1 MTVLTRLIGLGLLL
15 ALASSADAGKFN
27 KKLSVGDKAPAWENL
42 DGTDGKKHS
51 LSDLKDKDVVVVIF
65 TCNTCPVATDYED
78 RILAFA
84 RDYAKPDSKVAVVA
98 VNVNTVKGDGLPDMK
113 KRAESRKFPFAYL
126 HDPSQEIA
134 RAYGAM
140 FTPEFFVL
148 DRDRKVVYM
157 GAMDDKTPP
166 TEPTAKYLEA
176 AVKAALGGKKADTGE
191 TSASAGCKIR
201 FNPKKDD

>member
-1 MTVLTRLIGLGLLL
+1 MTRTLWTLPLAALL
-15 ALASSADAGKFN
+15 AVTSAADAGKFN
-27 KKLSVGDKAPAWENL
+27 KKLSVGDKAPAWEGL
-42 DGTDGKKHS
+42 EGTDGKKHS
-51 LSDLKDKDVVVVIF
+51 LADLRDKPVVVVIF

-78 RILAFA
+78 RIIAFA
-84 RDYAKPDSKVAVVA
+84 TDHAKPDAKVAVVA
-98 VNVNTVKGDGLPDMK
+98 INVNTVKGDQLPDMK
-113 KRAESRKFPFAYL
+113 KKAERKKFPFAYL
-126 HDPSQEIA
+126 YDPSQEIA
-134 RAYGAM
+134 RGFGAN

-148 DRDRKVVYM
+148 DKDRRVVYM

-176 AVKAALGGKKADTGE
+176 AVTAALDGKKVETGE

>member
-1 MTVLTRLIGLGLLL
+1 MPRSFLAIPLATLL

-27 KKLSVGDKAPAWENL
+27 KKLSVGDKAPSWENL

-51 LSDLKDKDVVVVIF
+51 LADLKDKDVVVVIF

-78 RILAFA
+78 RIIAFA
-84 RDYAKPDSKVAVVA
+84 KDHAKPDTKVAVVA
-98 VNVNTVKGDGLPDMK
+98 INVNTVKGDQLPDMK
-113 KRAESRKFPFAYL
+113 KKAEKKKFPFAYVY
-126 HDPSQEIA
+126 DPSQEIA
-134 RAYGAM
+134 RAFGAN

-157 GAMDDKTPP
+157 GAMDDKSPP
-166 TEPTAKYLEA
+166 TEPTAKYLEE
-176 AVKAALGGKKADTGE
+176 AVKAALEGKKAETGE